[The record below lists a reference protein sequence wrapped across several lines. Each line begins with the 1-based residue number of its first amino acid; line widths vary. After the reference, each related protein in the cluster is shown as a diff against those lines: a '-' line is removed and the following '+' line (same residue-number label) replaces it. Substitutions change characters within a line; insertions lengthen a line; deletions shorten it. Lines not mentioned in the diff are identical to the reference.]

1 MIGRDPFYYNTLRKV
16 VIAFGNLFS
25 DMSIDKVDEQGNF
38 VENIKIPLLYVD
50 KEKFVMRAISETGI
64 SEDVA
69 IAQIKL
75 PAMGFEMN
83 SVTYAPERK
92 GNTMEKIYSDK
103 NSEVKSMFNRVPYEV
118 GFTLYIGTRKMDDS
132 FRIVEQILPFFTP
145 ELTVKVRDKDDFNI
159 STNIPIV
166 LRNTNF
172 EVVSDGDFQERRSVL
187 WTLEFAAKCYIY
199 ADTKNSTV
207 IRRSIVD
214 IRNGVTESLV
224 TEYMAEVDPFMAN
237 KTDEWEI
244 KETTWSESY
253 QEGIVEGSAGSDMD
267 VTIT

>member
-1 MIGRDPFYYNTLRKV
+1 
-16 VIAFGNLFS
+16 
-25 DMSIDKVDEQGNF
+25 
-38 VENIKIPLLYVD
+38 
-50 KEKFVMRAISETGI
+50 
-64 SEDVA
+64 
-69 IAQIKL
+69 
-75 PAMGFEMN
+75 
-83 SVTYAPERK
+83 
-92 GNTMEKIYSDK
+92 
-103 NSEVKSMFNRVPYEV
+103 
-118 GFTLYIGTRKMDDS
+118 
-132 FRIVEQILPFFTP
+132 
-145 ELTVKVRDKDDFNI
+145 
-159 STNIPIV
+159 
-166 LRNTNF
+166 
-172 EVVSDGDFQERRSVL
+172 VL